1 MARILVATS
10 DGLHDVG
17 PDRTTVELEG
27 HAVGA
32 LLADGPERWAVVD
45 RGQIWATSGEGWSPF
60 VVVEQLHISCLSLT
74 DRLLFG
80 TSSARLFSVVDG
92 QATPL
97 DGFDRAEGRGDWYT
111 PWGGPPDTRS
121 ISEWDRDVYV
131 NVHVGG
137 ILRTSDGGASWTP
150 TIDID
155 ADVHRVATAEGLVLA
170 ACAGGL
176 ATSTDRGATWSMRD
190 DGLAAP
196 YMRGVTVCG
205 DAVLV
210 STSNGPRGG
219 RSGVYRG
226 RAARRP
232 RVRAVHRGTARMVRR
247 QHRQPLPR
255 RAPGRIVRGLRHR
268 RRTGVRLRR
277 RRRDVGRARVGPAG
291 RARRARRALSH
302 GLGRSIARDR
312 RARRRRRRLFDAGA
326 IRAAKGA
333 GPVAAPV
340 ARVVAGP
347 RDRTAPGSLR
357 RRGLSHRTGAPR
369 RTDRP
374 QLASG
379 VPRAD
384 RRPSG
389 GAGQLLDVRPTR
401 SRAGHWS

>member
-1 MARILVATS
+1 MPRILVATS
-10 DGLHDVG
+10 EGLYEVG
-17 PDRTTVELEG
+17 RDRTTVDLEG

-32 LLADGPERWAVVD
+32 LFADGLEVWAVVD

-60 VVVEQLHISCLSLT
+60 VAVEQLHISCLSLT

-121 ISEWDRDVYV
+121 ITEWDRDVYV

-137 ILRTSDGGASWTP
+137 ILRTDDGGASWTP

-176 ATSTDRGATWSMRD
+176 ATSTDRGSTWSMRD

-210 STSNGPRGG
+210 STSSGPRGG

-226 RAARRP
+226 ALRGGGAFERCTAGLPEWFDDNIDSLCLDGPPDGSFAAFAADG
-232 RVRAVHRGTARMVRR
+232 RVFGSDD
-247 QHRQPLPR
+247 
-255 RAPGRIVRGLRHR
+255 G
-268 RRTGVRLRR
+268 
-277 RRRDVGRARVGPAG
+277 
-291 RARRARRALSH
+291 
-302 GLGRSIARDR
+302 
-312 RARRRRRRLFDAGA
+312 GA
-326 IRAAKGA
+326 TWGE
-333 GPVAAPV
+333 
-340 ARVVAGP
+340 
-347 RDRTAPGSLR
+347 
-357 RRGLSHRTGAPR
+357 
-369 RTDRP
+369 
-374 QLASG
+374 LASG
-379 VPRAD
+379 LPAVHAVLVVP
-384 RRPSG
+384 
-389 GAGQLLDVRPTR
+389 
-401 SRAGHWS
+401 